1 MNSLKFQK
9 RIFNLKPFFSFVN
22 NKPILSNQPCVVVN
36 LTATI
41 KDFPDPPVTKSILF
55 PSK

>member
-22 NKPILSNQPCVVVN
+22 KTPILSNQPCVVVN
-36 LTATI
+36 LAATI
-41 KDFPDPPVTKSILF
+41 KDLPDPPVTKSMF
-55 PSK
+55 FSSK